1 MKRREIITE
10 TSLEI
15 NTQMINLGRALISVL
30 MMPLAIIASIVVL
43 LSAIQIAIHETLW
56 KNKKS

>member
-1 MKRREIITE
+1 LKRREIITE

-30 MMPLAIIASIVVL
+30 MMPLAIIVSIVVL